1 MGFAH
6 RAFVA
11 AGVGFAVSAIVGC
24 GSSGGSWLSASQS
37 NSLTEQLNRV
47 TQALDDQRCSDARQ
61 YLADFQSQV
70 DSLGGVNST
79 LISNLD
85 QGASTI
91 QSLAN
96 RDCQTV
102 KTPTTPKKTQPK
114 TTTTTTPT
122 QTTSTFTVPSTTTTY
137 STPSYTTTTY
147 STPSTTTTG
156 GSCPTCGLPTTT
168 SPTTTTST
176 VTTTTTPTGG
186 TGLGGGS
193 TTYTP
198 PSTTTTTTTTTPA
211 DTTTTS
217 TGAGF

>member
-37 NSLTEQLNRV
+37 NGLTEQLNRV

-61 YLADFQSQV
+61 YLADFQSRV

-91 QSLAN
+91 QSLAA

-102 KTPTTPKKTQPK
+102 RTPTTPKKTHP
-114 TTTTTTPT
+114 TTTTATTPT

-198 PSTTTTTTTTTPA
+198 PSTTTPTTTTTPA

>member
-37 NSLTEQLNRV
+37 NSLNEQLNRV
-47 TQALDDQRCSDARQ
+47 TQALDDQRCSDARR

-91 QSLAN
+91 QSLAD

-102 KTPTTPKKTQPK
+102 STTTTPKKTQTK
-114 TTTTTTPT
+114 TATVTTPT

-147 STPSTTTTG
+147 STPATTTTG
-156 GSCPTCGLPTTT
+156 GTCPTCGLPTTT
-168 SPTTTTST
+168 TTTTST
-176 VTTTTTPTGG
+176 VTPTTPPTGG

-193 TTYTP
+193 TTSTS
-198 PSTTTTTTTTTPA
+198 PSTTPTTTTPG

-217 TGAGF
+217 TGTGF